1 MTCKMVYWRLIFPNK
16 VDEFKLSNNKD
27 DIIFKYKS
35 KSYSLKNVANK
46 INGFD
51 L

>member
-1 MTCKMVYWRLIFPNK
+1 MTLNLPNK